1 MEALTAWIRSPGA
14 VERARLLSALALDG
28 TRTAAGLHA
37 GIEIND
43 RMRGWVPGAEIM
55 RF

>member
-1 MEALTAWIRSPGA
+1 MEQ
-14 VERARLLSALALDG
+14 ERRQA
-28 TRTAAGLHA
+28 LHA